1 MLLRHKIFGKPVQS
15 ASSAVIA
22 KSCQMR
28 SFSKHLKAFATIDPQ
43 NLSSSDKGFNLVKGE
58 WVPSKQYMDLVDPL
72 KGGTMVKIPDTQ
84 VDEIQPFVESLQE
97 CPKTGLHNPFKN
109 KERYLMLSE
118 VNRRVVECMHDKEV
132 FDFFVKSVQRVAPKS
147 KAQTTA
153 EIQVTLDFFENF
165 CGDRVRFLAEAQRMP
180 GDHGGQFNTSY
191 RFPYGPV
198 GVITPFNFPIEIPV
212 LQMMGALYMGNKP
225 LVKGDSR
232 TSIVLEQWI
241 RMLHH
246 CGLPKEDMD
255 FIHADGP
262 VMEKI
267 LKQADAKMTLF
278 TGSSKVGEHLVKS
291 LKGKV
296 RLEDGG
302 YDWKIL
308 GPDVPSRQQEID
320 FVAYTCDQDAYAHTG
335 QKCSAQSILFMHR
348 NWRKSGL
355 LEKIKAQA
363 ARRSLSDL
371 TIGPILS
378 WNNEQIKAHLDAILE
393 LDGATVLFGGAPLK
407 NHTIPKCYGAW
418 EPTAIFVPLK
428 HFKTQKKRNLLTTEL
443 FGPF

>member
-1 MLLRHKIFGKPVQS
+1 MFLRQSLFGKPLQKAAAAPLS
-15 ASSAVIA
+15 SARMASSIQV
-22 KSCQMR
+22 R
-28 SFSKHLKAFATIDPQ
+28 SISQHLKAFATIDPD
-43 NLSSSDKGFNLVKGE
+43 NLSSSDKGFNLVQGE
-58 WVPSKQYMDLVDPL
+58 WTSPRQYMDLVDPL
-72 KGGTMVKIPDTQ
+72 KGGTMIKVPDTQ
-84 VDEIQPFVESLQE
+84 MDEIEPFVESLKQ

-118 VNRRVVECMHDKEV
+118 VNRKLVECMHDKEV
-132 FDFFVKSVQRVAPKS
+132 FDFFVKTIQRVTPKS
-147 KAQTTA
+147 TAQTAA
-153 EIQVTLDFFENF
+153 ELSVTVDFYENF
-165 CGDRVRFLAEAQRMP
+165 CGDRVRFLANSIRQP
-180 GDHGGQFNTSY
+180 GDHAGQFNTSY

-232 TSIVLEQWI
+232 TSIVLEQWV

-246 CGLPKEDMD
+246 CGMPKEDMD

-278 TGSSKVGEHLVKS
+278 TGSSKVGEHLVKA

-296 RLEDGG
+296 KLEDGG

-308 GPDVPSRQQEID
+308 GPDVPRRQEDID

-335 QKCSAQSILFMHR
+335 QKCSAQSVMFMHR
-348 NWRKSGL
+348 NWRKTGL
-355 LEKIKAQA
+355 LDKMRDQA
-363 ARRSLSDL
+363 AKRSHADL
-371 TIGPILS
+371 TIGPVLT
-378 WNNEQIKAHLDAILE
+378 WNNDQIKAHVDAILE
-393 LDGATVLFGGAPLK
+393 LEGAEVIFGGAPLK
-407 NHTIPKCYGAW
+407 NHSIPERYGSW
-418 EPTAIFVPLK
+418 
-428 HFKTQKKRNLLTTEL
+428 
-443 FGPF
+443 